1 MQRQYQRMRE
11 TLFDLYT
18 ERDALPWYFRTSA
31 LVASWLALGGYIV
44 FALNFT
50 SDPDNTKMSRTSLTV
65 LASVLLLA
73 GYGAITVAAYFG
85 RSLLFLFD
93 AVLIPILTSSF
104 LGIFVTVMNHALHK
118 KFPIPSQIYIYV
130 PLVIACA
137 TTVGAGSLSYITYR
151 RLHKIKETDRNRRQH
166 VQRWERGS
174 YSTYGD
180 AASTTELLPVHATN
194 AWSANN
200 LPEDEAQRRQL
211 LRLLLNRE
219 AAAAEIPM
227 NPRNSQSTYH
237 INLPG
242 DDGGS
247 PGLEG
252 LQVVQPSPRQ
262 RSGSLPTNPNPS
274 KWNILNKITRD
285 RSPTVESQTF
295 KNPRE
300 RRREEIERSSVLLT
314 PSPGEHG
321 AWPETPGSNSQQ
333 YFHSPNPVWQTGSTR
348 YA

>member
-1 MQRQYQRMRE
+1 MRE
-11 TLFDLYT
+11 TSFDLYT
-18 ERDALPWYFRTSA
+18 ERDALPWWFRTTA
-31 LVASWLALGGYIV
+31 LVASWLALGGYV
-44 FALNFT
+44 LFALVFT
-50 SDPDNTKMSRTSLTV
+50 SSTDNIKVPRTFLTI
-65 LASVLLLA
+65 LASAFLLA
-73 GYGAITVAAYFG
+73 GYSAITVIAYFS

-93 AVLIPILTSSF
+93 AVLLPILTSSS

-118 KFPIPSQIYIYV
+118 KFPIPTKNYIYV

-137 TTVGAGSLSYITYR
+137 TTVGAGVLSYITHR
-151 RLHKIKETDRNRRQH
+151 KLKKIKEVDRQRRQH

-180 AASTTELLPVHATN
+180 AASTTELLPVN
-194 AWSANN
+194 PWSVNN

-219 AAAAEIPM
+219 AVSPEPT
-227 NPRNSQSTYH
+227 NNHRNSQSTFH

-242 DDGGS
+242 EDGGS
-247 PGLEG
+247 PGHEG
-252 LQVVQPSPRQ
+252 LQVVQPDTRP
-262 RSGSLPTNPNPS
+262 RSGSLPTNPA
-274 KWNILNKITRD
+274 KWNILNKITRE
-285 RSPTVESQTF
+285 RSPTNESQTF

-314 PSPGEHG
+314 PTPGLEQG
-321 AWPETPGSNSQQ
+321 GWPHTPGSSNSQG
-333 YFHSPNPVWQTGSTR
+333 YFHSPNPVWSTGSTR